1 MNEPASAASNW
12 KTRTNSSLL
21 NLAGWTGAWVLTT
34 ALATFGPEFLWSAR
48 WLTLTAILVNLGIGL
63 GMIRSNIRYLKV
75 IDEMM
80 QKIQLEAMGLALG
93 VGVVAGLSY
102 SMLDSTDLISGHAEI
117 GFVVLL
123 MGLIYL
129 VSVIIGTQRY
139 Q

>member
-1 MNEPASAASNW
+1 SNI
-12 KTRTNSSLL
+12 SVLHHVD
-21 NLAGWTGAWVLTT
+21 GCTGARFLST
-34 ALATFGPEFLWSAR
+34 ALATLGPVFLWCAK
-48 WLTLTAILVNLGIGL
+48 WLTLTAILINLAYGL

-123 MGLIYL
+123 MGLVYL
-129 VSVIIGTQRY
+129 VSVIIGTKRY